1 MKGNTLPSELNKF
14 QILITSYEV
23 FSLDFNDV
31 IVNVPFQFIIV
42 DEAHRLKNKNAKIL
56 STLKRL
62 PCKRVLLLTGTPIQ
76 NNTGELWSLLNYI
89 HPEKFLSY
97 DDFRRNFGDLSSQEQ
112 VERLNKV
119 LKPYM
124 LRRMKEDVEQSIPP
138 LQETIIDVEMT
149 NIQKTIYRALYEKNK
164 NMLIKGL
171 ASSSSYNTNLNN
183 LEIQLR
189 KCCNHPFLI
198 KEI

>member
-1 MKGNTLPSELNKF
+1 M
-14 QILITSYEV
+14 
-23 FSLDFNDV
+23 
-31 IVNVPFQFIIV
+31 
-42 DEAHRLKNKNAKIL
+42 KNKNAKIL
-56 STLKRL
+56 SALKRMA
-62 PCKRVLLLTGTPIQ
+62 CKRVLLLTGTPIQ

-89 HPEKFLSY
+89 HPEKFGNH
-97 DDFRRNFGDLSSQEQ
+97 DDFRRSFGDLSSHEQ
-112 VERLNKV
+112 VTKLNKI

-149 NIQKTIYRALYEKNK
+149 NVQKTIYKALYEKNK
-164 NMLIKGL
+164 EMLIKGL
-171 ASSSSYNTNLNN
+171 ASASACNTNLNN

-198 KEI
+198 KELEYDLLKECESN

>member
-1 MKGNTLPSELNKF
+1 
-14 QILITSYEV
+14 
-23 FSLDFNDV
+23 
-31 IVNVPFQFIIV
+31 
-42 DEAHRLKNKNAKIL
+42 
-56 STLKRL
+56 
-62 PCKRVLLLTGTPIQ
+62 
-76 NNTGELWSLLNYI
+76 
-89 HPEKFLSY
+89 
-97 DDFRRNFGDLSSQEQ
+97 
-112 VERLNKV
+112 
-119 LKPYM
+119 M

-171 ASSSSYNTNLNN
+171 SSSSSYNTNLNN

-198 KEI
+198 K